1 MRIIFVCKRH
11 PQQRDLIERPYG
23 RFYHL
28 PTELAA
34 LGHDVRVQ
42 LCSHRRLDSQVVER
56 DGVAWSSHDVLTLGL
71 PRLLRTVETEVRAFR
86 ADWII
91 GCSDTWAG
99 WLAHRLSR
107 RVGCKLAIDAYDN
120 YEAYMPANLPLHW
133 LWRRA
138 VRAADLVTAAGPQ
151 LAQKLGQ
158 SRRDRSDVRVLPMCA
173 DPNFLP
179 MDRRECRQQLGLPL
193 NAPLFGY
200 SGGWTKSRGSDLIL
214 DAFAAVRQR
223 LPDAQ
228 LVLTGKPPPHV
239 LTVPGIRH
247 LGYVDDAL
255 MPAVANAVD
264 VACCVVANTAFGRY
278 SYPAKLCEA
287 MACGTAVV
295 ASGTDAVTW
304 MLDDD
309 RRFIAKVADA
319 DDHARLMLANLSMQR
334 AQYVQAPS
342 WKQSALQLS
351 GWLLARP
358 EIASTD
364 VTNLTAQS
372 DRSTSE

>member
-1 MRIIFVCKRH
+1 MKLLFVSKRH

-42 LCSHRRLDSQVVER
+42 LCSHRRLDSQVIAR
-56 DGVAWSSHDVLTLGL
+56 DGVTWSSHDFRTLGFR
-71 PRLLRTVETEVRAFR
+71 RLLRSVEDEVRAFQP
-86 ADWII
+86 DWII
-91 GCSDTWAG
+91 GCSDAWAG
-99 WLAHRLSR
+99 WLAHRLAR

-138 VRAADLVTAAGPQ
+138 VRAADIVTAAGPQ

-158 SRRDRSDVRVLPMCA
+158 SRRNPSDVRILPMCA
-173 DPNFLP
+173 DPNFVP
-179 MDRRECRQQLGLPL
+179 VDRRECRYRLGLPA

-214 DAFAAVRQR
+214 EAFAIVRKH

-228 LVLTGKPPPHV
+228 LVLTGNPPPHV
-239 LTVPGIRH
+239 QSVPGVRR

-255 MPAVANAVD
+255 MPVVANAVD
-264 VACCVVANTAFGRY
+264 VACCIVADTAFGRF

-295 ASGTDAVTW
+295 ASGTEAVAW
-304 MLDDD
+304 MLGADA
-309 RRFIAKVADA
+309 RFIAKLGDA
-319 DDHARLMLANLSMQR
+319 HDHARLMLANMSLQRMQY
-334 AQYVQAPS
+334 ALPPS
-342 WKQSALQLS
+342 WRESAVTYGDQ
-351 GWLLARP
+351 LLACA
-358 EIASTD
+358 EF
-364 VTNLTAQS
+364 AQARV
-372 DRSTSE
+372 RS